1 MVEPCRIL
9 EAHPK
14 SKMFKSYVHL
24 GSDADVPKHDVKCG
38 LGFCSLSP
46 HQAPAWVRFP
56 GAPLIFPEPLALP
69 AVLGLRKLLG
79 CGHEAFAGSG
89 RTLYFFISDGLSPLA
104 SRKPLF
110 KINTGKMCYTVSY
123 NTIQSSTKYQT
134 LFKQSSW
141 LD

>member
-46 HQAPAWVRFP
+46 HQAPAWVR
-56 GAPLIFPEPLALP
+56 LATGP
-69 AVLGLRKLLG
+69 PSSSG
-79 CGHEAFAGSG
+79 FAETSG
-89 RTLYFFISDGLSPLA
+89 VWT
-104 SRKPLF
+104 
-110 KINTGKMCYTVSY
+110 
-123 NTIQSSTKYQT
+123 
-134 LFKQSSW
+134 
-141 LD
+141 